1 MSEKL
6 ALLGGPRAVTR
17 DWREN
22 IRWPIITEEDEAA
35 VLEVLRTGDMSG
47 TEVTKLFEAEFS
59 AYYDGAH
66 CLAHCNGTASLLAA
80 MYACG
85 IGMGDEIICPSITY
99 WASSLPCFSLGAS
112 VVFADID
119 PDTLN
124 IDPAISNTASR
135 REPKPLSL
143 FITAPIHARW
153 MR

>member
-59 AYYDGAH
+59 AYYDGGALPRALQWH
-66 CLAHCNGTASLLAA
+66 GVPACRDVCLRHWYG
-80 MYACG
+80 
-85 IGMGDEIICPSITY
+85 
-99 WASSLPCFSLGAS
+99 
-112 VVFADID
+112 
-119 PDTLN
+119 
-124 IDPAISNTASR
+124 R
-135 REPKPLSL
+135 
-143 FITAPIHARW
+143 
-153 MR
+153 